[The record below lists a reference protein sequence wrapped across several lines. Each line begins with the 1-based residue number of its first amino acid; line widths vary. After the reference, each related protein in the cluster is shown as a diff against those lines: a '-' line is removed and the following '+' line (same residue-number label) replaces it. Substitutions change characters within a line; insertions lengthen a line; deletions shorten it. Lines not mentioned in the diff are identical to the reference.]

1 MDKRKS
7 YKRRTEQL
15 QKIGDE
21 LILLKVDIDHSFHII
36 FEKIDKIMEQLHC
49 IVTKSILAWQ
59 DGFPSRN

>member
-21 LILLKVDIDHSFHII
+21 LILLKVDVDHSFHII
-36 FEKIDKIMEQLHC
+36 FEKIDEIMEQL
-49 IVTKSILAWQ
+49 VEGEKK
-59 DGFPSRN
+59 

>member
-36 FEKIDKIMEQLHC
+36 FEKIDEILEQLEKEEKKW
-49 IVTKSILAWQ
+49 VTSQ
-59 DGFPSRN
+59 